1 MDILQEFKQ
10 SHQLACELAEYLNIL
25 MPNNLS
31 IETLQPIVLIEPI
44 DDLEVSFSSTNIEA
58 ETDDNIIELS
68 EAVGQASNEVLQTA
82 DFLNS
87 EQNSDKEIDINKYQA
102 QIDLINQNISTSS
115 SICKFLI
122 FNRFFKLFNNIINN
136 YMF

>member
-1 MDILQEFKQ
+1 
-10 SHQLACELAEYLNIL
+10 
-25 MPNNLS
+25 MPNNLP
-31 IETLQPIVLIEPI
+31 IETLQPIVLIESI

-58 ETDDNIIELS
+58 ETDDNIIGLS
-68 EAVGQASNEVLQTA
+68 EAIGWASNEVSQIA

-87 EQNSDKEIDINKYQA
+87 EKNSDEEIDINKYQA
-102 QIDLINQNISTSS
+102 QMDLINQNIFTSN

-122 FNRFFKLFNNIINN
+122 FNGFFKLFNNIINN

>member
-10 SHQLACELAEYLNIL
+10 SRQLACELAEYLNML
-25 MPNNLS
+25 MLNNLP

-87 EQNSDKEIDINKYQA
+87 EQNSDEEIDIIGHK
-102 QIDLINQNISTSS
+102 
-115 SICKFLI
+115 
-122 FNRFFKLFNNIINN
+122 
-136 YMF
+136 